1 MKFMGKQNLTP
12 QESLELISDVI
23 RVAKQR
29 QEERGGIYIYWGL
42 IIFVVGLG
50 HYILQEMEAYDRIY
64 LPYLFIPLAAA
75 LSYLIFPYYQKG
87 KGLGD
92 NKIGSIIGG
101 VWLFAGIN
109 MMVVGFF
116 LSQTLGRGTV
126 PVILILE
133 GIALGISGIAVD
145 SRTLIYAG
153 ILANLAGVSGFWI
166 ENAYHPL
173 LMAGIAIL
181 SLVLPGIILN
191 HAYRRRKYL

>member
-1 MKFMGKQNLTP
+1 MGKQNLTP

>member
-1 MKFMGKQNLTP
+1 MGKQDLTP
-12 QESLELISDVI
+12 KESLELISDVI

-42 IIFVVGLG
+42 IIFVVGLS
-50 HYILQEMEAYDRIY
+50 HYILQEMEAYERIY
-64 LPYLFIPLAAA
+64 MPYLFIPLAAA
-75 LSYLIFPYYQKG
+75 LSYLIFPYYKKG

-101 VWLFAGIN
+101 MWLFTGIN

-116 LSQTLGRGTV
+116 LSQTLGTGTV
-126 PVILILE
+126 PVILIRE

-153 ILANLAGVSGFWI
+153 ILANLAGVLGFWI
-166 ENAYHPL
+166 DKAYHPL